1 MVKQKSD
8 SLPVSKE
15 KTKKKLKNVLV
26 SAAISIAKKIDA
38 NSILIYVDTLDNI
51 DQFKELKELN
61 TNTNVILSTKNEETF
76 TKAKSI
82 FKNVLRVPEV
92 NLTRIGKIKISIM
105 KAISAGLV
113 VSGDKIVC
121 LSGVKQFGYF
131 DNLLVLD
138 IGKEFEVLTSADI
151 PRQDDKFKPVV
162 FESVLTL
169 AIELANQGREGK
181 PIGTIFVLGDHEK
194 VLQLSR
200 QLIINPFHGYRNEE
214 KNIMD
219 PQLRETIK
227 EFSALDGAFVI
238 QDDGVVI
245 AAGRYLSAA
254 QNKEE
259 FPQGLGS
266 RHIAAAGITSVTS
279 TMAIVISE
287 STGTVRIFKK
297 GILFMEI
304 EKPSKKIT

>member
-1 MVKQKSD
+1 MVKQKPD
-8 SLPVSKE
+8 PLAVSKE
-15 KTKKKLKNVLV
+15 KTRKKLKNVLL
-26 SAAISIAKKIDA
+26 SAAVSIAKKIDA
-38 NSILIYVDTLDNI
+38 NSILIYVDTLDDI
-51 DQFKELKELN
+51 DLFKELN
-61 TNTNVILSTKNEETF
+61 TNVNVILSTKNEETF
-76 TKAKSI
+76 TKAKTI

-92 NLTRIGKIKISIM
+92 NLTRIGKIKISVI

-151 PRQDDKFKPVV
+151 PGKDDKFKPVV

-169 AIELANQGREGK
+169 AIELANQGREGR
-181 PIGTIFVLGDHEK
+181 PIGTIFVLGDHVK

-200 QLIINPFHGYRNEE
+200 QLIINPFQGYRNEE

-227 EFSALDGAFVI
+227 EFSALDGAFI
-238 QDDGVVI
+238 IRDDGVVI
-245 AAGRYLSAA
+245 AAGRHLSAA

-266 RHIAAAGITSVTS
+266 RHIAAAGITHVTG

>member
-1 MVKQKSD
+1 MVKQKPD
-8 SLPVSKE
+8 PLAVSKE
-15 KTKKKLKNVLV
+15 KTRKKLKNVLL
-26 SAAISIAKKIDA
+26 SAAVSIAKKIDA
-38 NSILIYVDTLDNI
+38 NSILIYVDTLDDI
-51 DQFKELKELN
+51 DLFKELN
-61 TNTNVILSTKNEETF
+61 TNVNVILSTKNEETF
-76 TKAKSI
+76 TKAKTI

-92 NLTRIGKIKISIM
+92 NLTRIGKIKISVI

-151 PRQDDKFKPVV
+151 PGKDDKFKPVV

-169 AIELANQGREGK
+169 AIELANQGREGR
-181 PIGTIFVLGDHEK
+181 PIGTIFVLGDHVK

-200 QLIINPFHGYRNEE
+200 QLIINPFQGYRNEE

-238 QDDGVVI
+238 RDDGVVI
-245 AAGRYLSAA
+245 AAGRHLSAA

-266 RHIAAAGITSVTS
+266 RHIAAAGITHVTG